1 MVPLLPWV
9 CDVSL
14 KDGLPGPLGEP
25 WLATLQISM
34 KFREHIEAALALASS
49 ASGRNLWNKKS
60 EYLRMLVRVN
70 TISCMAINDEQK

>member
-1 MVPLLPWV
+1 MLSGGSVGTSIHRRVGTSPASSSYEGTMVPLLPWV

-49 ASGRNLWNKKS
+49 ASGRNL
-60 EYLRMLVRVN
+60 
-70 TISCMAINDEQK
+70 